1 MVPVLF
7 LNLKG
12 EPEPEDP
19 LCRILF
25 LLISSEQLLAGN
37 LLAAVGNEINPIAGF
52 LHHVARHTRMEP
64 AVSLDTR
71 STISLLT

>member
-1 MVPVLF
+1 MFPVLF

-19 LCRILF
+19 LCRIRVF
-25 LLISSEQLLAGN
+25 LISNEKILAGN
-37 LLAAVGNEINPIAGF
+37 LLTAIGNEIDPITGL

-64 AVSLDTR
+64 AASLDTR

>member
-25 LLISSEQLLAGN
+25 LLISSEQILAGN
-37 LLAAVGNEINPIAGF
+37 LLTAAGNEIDPITGF
-52 LHHVARHTRMEP
+52 LHHIARHIRMEP
-64 AVSLDTR
+64 AASLDTR